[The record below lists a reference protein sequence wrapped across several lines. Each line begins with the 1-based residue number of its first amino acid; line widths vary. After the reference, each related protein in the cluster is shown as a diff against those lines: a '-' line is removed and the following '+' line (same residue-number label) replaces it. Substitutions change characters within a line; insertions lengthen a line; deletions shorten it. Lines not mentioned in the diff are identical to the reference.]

1 MKHASICIVLAAAVL
16 LLLAGCASVP
26 YSPRIVP
33 EDFVGTIDN
42 RFMLLEPGTK
52 FVYQGISDEG
62 RERNEV
68 FVTRETRVVMGVR
81 CVVVKD
87 TVWLNGELT
96 EDTYDWFAQDKQGN
110 VWYFGEDSREY
121 KKGQLVSTEGSW
133 EAGID
138 GALPGII
145 MKADPK
151 VGESYRQEY
160 YAGEAEDM
168 AEIVALEEGVSV
180 PGGSF
185 TGCLK
190 TIEWTPLEPGVA
202 EYKYYAPKVGV
213 VLETVRGSRERMELV
228 EIDKE

>member
-1 MKHASICIVLAAAVL
+1 M
-16 LLLAGCASVP
+16 
-26 YSPRIVP
+26 
-33 EDFVGTIDN
+33 
-42 RFMLLEPGTK
+42 
-52 FVYQGISDEG
+52 
-62 RERNEV
+62 
-68 FVTRETRVVMGVR
+68 
-81 CVVVKD
+81 
-87 TVWLNGELT
+87 
-96 EDTYDWFAQDKQGN
+96 
-110 VWYFGEDSREY
+110 
-121 KKGQLVSTEGSW
+121 STEGSW

-168 AEIVALEEGVSV
+168 AEIVALEESVSV